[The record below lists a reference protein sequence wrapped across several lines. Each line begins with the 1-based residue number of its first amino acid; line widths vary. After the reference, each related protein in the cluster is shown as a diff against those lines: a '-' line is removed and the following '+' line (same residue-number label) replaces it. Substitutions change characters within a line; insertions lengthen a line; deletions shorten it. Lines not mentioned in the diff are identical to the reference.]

1 MANFFDLLELAFE
14 FLQFINLLGVLIF
27 LDAVLKSLPLDI
39 IVLWNKRENTFHFV
53 ELSDFEVSFE
63 IVQHFP

>member
-39 IVLWNKRENTFHFV
+39 IVL
-53 ELSDFEVSFE
+53 
-63 IVQHFP
+63 